1 MTMAKAKFE
10 DTGSYKCHLK
20 PFPDLQVV
28 QYIYVYGK
36 FKGKENRE

>member
-1 MTMAKAKFE
+1 VTKAKIE
-10 DTGSYKCHLK
+10 DTGSYRCHLK
-20 PFPDLQVV
+20 PFPEIEVQ